1 MNPLKFCMALCAT
14 LFALAAP
21 QFAYPACSGDNDCGL
36 SPGLFVSRAN
46 LAVVKQRI
54 QAGEQPYAAFYESF
68 LRQASATLSRS
79 PNPFSMANVKD
90 ITFGWCGTA
99 GGEDDT
105 LNDLVKKI
113 TDDSHTAR
121 NLAVAYLLS
130 DDVRF
135 ADKARE
141 FMLAWATGSTLFN
154 IYDFNVDFNRASF
167 DGIEEGFCNNSWNMA
182 LDSMWQGYGLIN
194 FSDVYAILT
203 RNGYQLSAADR
214 TVLQRWLS
222 RELFPAM
229 NAGCHSWTRWAD
241 NHTGSSA
248 YTRYRSDNHLSWCVA
263 GWSSVA
269 AALND
274 EAMWNYTFKGG
285 TFDDGHSGPY
295 ANPAN
300 FEAQVGYAVSASGE
314 IYDQAVRA
322 SSHKGLFYGNFSL
335 WSLSLAAQIAE
346 VHKGINYWT
355 FTGSRNGSL
364 MTALDYYARYT
375 AGDLA
380 PPDAEETT
388 DPAFFRFLYEMVVG
402 NQWVNGER
410 ESLYRRAR
418 DSSARTQVVSQA
430 IGPVSLLTG
439 DLSAGNKLSP
449 PNPPRNV
456 QGQSLPGN

>member
-1 MNPLKFCMALCAT
+1 MNPLKICTALCALFLT
-14 LFALAAP
+14 LTVP
-21 QFAYPACSGDNDCGL
+21 QFAYSACSDGNDCGL

-68 LRQASATLSRS
+68 LRQANSSLTRS
-79 PNPFSMANVKD
+79 PNPFRMADVKD

-99 GGEDDT
+99 GGADDT

-113 TDDSHTAR
+113 TDDSHLAR

-141 FMLAWATGSTLFN
+141 FMLAWATSSTLFN
-154 IYDFNVDFNRASF
+154 IYDFNVDFKNASF

-203 RNGYQLSAADR
+203 RNGYSLSATDR
-214 TVLQRWLS
+214 TVLQGWLGQ
-222 RELFPAM
+222 ELFPAM
-229 NAGCHSWTRWAD
+229 NAGCHAWTRWAD
-241 NHTGSSA
+241 NHTGSGA

-263 GWSSVA
+263 GWASAA
-269 AALND
+269 AALNHG
-274 EAMWNYTFKGG
+274 AMWDYTFKGG
-285 TFDDGHSGPY
+285 VYDDGHSGPY
-295 ANPAN
+295 ANPSN
-300 FEAQVGYAVSASGE
+300 FEAQVGYAVSQGGE
-314 IYDQAVRA
+314 IYDQAVRS

-335 WSLSLAAQIAE
+335 WSLALAAQIAE
-346 VHKGINYWT
+346 VHQGVNYWT
-355 FTGSRNGSL
+355 FAGKQGGSL
-364 MTALDYYARYT
+364 LTAFDYYARYT

-380 PPDAEETT
+380 PPDPEETT
-388 DPAFFRFLYEMVVG
+388 DPAFFRFLYEMLVG
-402 NQWVNGER
+402 NEGLSAER
-410 ESLYRRAR
+410 DALYRRAR
-418 DSSARTQVVSQA
+418 QSAARTQVLSQS

-439 DLSAGNKLSP
+439 DLGLASTPLSP
-449 PNPPRNV
+449 PNPPRDTRGVPVSN
-456 QGQSLPGN
+456 